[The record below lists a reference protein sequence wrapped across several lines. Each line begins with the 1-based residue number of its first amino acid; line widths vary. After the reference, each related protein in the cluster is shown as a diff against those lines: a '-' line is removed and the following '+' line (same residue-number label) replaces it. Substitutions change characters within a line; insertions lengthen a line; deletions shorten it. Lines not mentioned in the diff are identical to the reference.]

1 MTAVMEPP
9 EQVSAPAAG
18 AEGEPFEPLI
28 LGFTCN
34 WCSYRAA
41 DLAGTARTK
50 YPHNVRL
57 IRLMCSGRMEP
68 EFILEGFA
76 RGADAVIMTGC
87 WPEDCHYRIQSV
99 KALRRFL
106 FLRRTLADLGIEPT
120 RLQRFYASAAEGQRF
135 ADEMARIV
143 TEVKALGP
151 IPAEQRAALGGE
163 DGAHHAAV
171 PPEPLPEPLAEE
183 EPAPEPAAAQGEAEP
198 VEVEG

>member
-1 MTAVMEPP
+1 MTAETVDQAEVEAP
-9 EQVSAPAAG
+9 VAPAD
-18 AEGEPFEPLI
+18 FDPLI

-50 YPHNVRL
+50 YPYNVRL

-76 RGADAVIMTGC
+76 KGADAVVMTGC

-99 KALRRFL
+99 KALRRFI
-106 FLRRTLADLGIEPT
+106 FLRRMLSDLGIEPS

-135 ADEMARIV
+135 ADEMARI
-143 TEVKALGP
+143 TDEIKALGP
-151 IPAEQRAALGGE
+151 IPSEIRVALE
-163 DGAHHAAV
+163 SR
-171 PPEPLPEPLAEE
+171 PEA
-183 EPAPEPAAAQGEAEP
+183 PAPAFQPE
-198 VEVEG
+198 EVEA

>member
-1 MTAVMEPP
+1 MTA
-9 EQVSAPAAG
+9 PATTTEA
-18 AEGEPFEPLI
+18 ATRVAATDFEPLI

-50 YPHNVRL
+50 YPSNVRL

-76 RGADAVIMTGC
+76 KGADAVIMTGC

-99 KALRRFL
+99 KALRRFI
-106 FLRRTLADLGIEPT
+106 FLRRMLSDLGIEPA

-135 ADEMARIV
+135 ADEMARI
-143 TEVKALGP
+143 TEEIKTLGP
-151 IPAEQRAALGGE
+151 IPPEIRVALE
-163 DGAHHAAV
+163 SRPGA
-171 PPEPLPEPLAEE
+171 
-183 EPAPEPAAAQGEAEP
+183 PAPAFQPK
-198 VEVEG
+198 EVEA

>member
-1 MTAVMEPP
+1 MTAPMTTPDT
-9 EQVSAPAAG
+9 SSPAVAT
-18 AEGEPFEPLI
+18 EPFEPLI

-76 RGADAVIMTGC
+76 KGADAVIMTGC

-106 FLRRTLADLGIEPT
+106 FLRRTLSDLGIEPA

-135 ADEMARIV
+135 ADEIARIV
-143 TEVKALGP
+143 AEVKALGP
-151 IPAEQRAALGGE
+151 IPPEIRVALG
-163 DGAHHAAV
+163 
-171 PPEPLPEPLAEE
+171 PEPGVPV
-183 EPAPEPAAAQGEAEP
+183 AAAEP
-198 VEVEG
+198 VEVEA

>member
-1 MTAVMEPP
+1 MTAAVTTNQDP
-9 EQVSAPAAG
+9 APALA
-18 AEGEPFEPLI
+18 AEAFEPLI

-76 RGADAVIMTGC
+76 KGADAVIMTGC

-106 FLRRTLADLGIEPT
+106 FLRRTLSDLGIEPA

-135 ADEMARIV
+135 ADEIARIV
-143 TEVKALGP
+143 AEVRDLGP
-151 IPAEQRAALGGE
+151 IHPEIRVAL
-163 DGAHHAAV
+163 DGHPVA
-171 PPEPLPEPLAEE
+171 
-183 EPAPEPAAAQGEAEP
+183 PAAAAEP
-198 VEVEG
+198 VEVEA

>member
-1 MTAVMEPP
+1 MTAPATTAETTAPV
-9 EQVSAPAAG
+9 APAD
-18 AEGEPFEPLI
+18 FEPLI

-76 RGADAVIMTGC
+76 KGADAVIMTGC

-99 KALRRFL
+99 KALRRFI
-106 FLRRTLADLGIEPT
+106 FLRRMLTDLGIEPA

-143 TEVKALGP
+143 AEVKALGP
-151 IPAEQRAALGGE
+151 IPPEIRVALESRPAA
-163 DGAHHAAV
+163 
-171 PPEPLPEPLAEE
+171 
-183 EPAPEPAAAQGEAEP
+183 PAPAFQPE
-198 VEVEG
+198 EVEA

>member
-1 MTAVMEPP
+1 MTAPTIIP
-9 EQVSAPAAG
+9 DSAAPATAT
-18 AEGEPFEPLI
+18 EPFEPLI

-41 DLAGTARTK
+41 DLAGTSRVK
-50 YPHNVRL
+50 YPPNVRL

-76 RGADAVIMTGC
+76 KGADAVIMTGC

-120 RLQRFYASAAEGQRF
+120 RLQRFYASAAEGQHF

-143 TEVKALGP
+143 DEVKALGP
-151 IPAEQRAALGGE
+151 IPQEIRVTLE
-163 DGAHHAAV
+163 DEPSAPV
-171 PPEPLPEPLAEE
+171 PA
-183 EPAPEPAAAQGEAEP
+183 AEP
-198 VEVEG
+198 VEVLA

>member
-1 MTAVMEPP
+1 MTAPATTP
-9 EQVSAPAAG
+9 QNAAPVAA
-18 AEGEPFEPLI
+18 ADFEPLI

-50 YPHNVRL
+50 YPYNVRL

-76 RGADAVIMTGC
+76 KGADAVVMTGC

-99 KALRRFL
+99 KALRRFI
-106 FLRRTLADLGIEPT
+106 FLRRTLSDLGIEPA

-135 ADEMARIV
+135 ADEMARI
-143 TEVKALGP
+143 TEEIKALGP
-151 IPAEQRAALGGE
+151 IPPEIRVALE
-163 DGAHHAAV
+163 SR
-171 PPEPLPEPLAEE
+171 PEA
-183 EPAPEPAAAQGEAEP
+183 PAPAFQPE
-198 VEVEG
+198 EVEA

>member
-1 MTAVMEPP
+1 MTAPATTP
-9 EQVSAPAAG
+9 ENAAPVAA
-18 AEGEPFEPLI
+18 AEFDPLI

-76 RGADAVIMTGC
+76 KGADAVIMTGC

-99 KALRRFL
+99 KALRRFI
-106 FLRRTLADLGIEPT
+106 FLRRMLTDLGIEPA

-143 TEVKALGP
+143 AEVKALGP
-151 IPAEQRAALGGE
+151 IPPEIRVALE
-163 DGAHHAAV
+163 SR
-171 PPEPLPEPLAEE
+171 PEA
-183 EPAPEPAAAQGEAEP
+183 PAPAFQPE
-198 VEVEG
+198 EVEA

>member
-1 MTAVMEPP
+1 MTAPTTI
-9 EQVSAPAAG
+9 PATTAT
-18 AEGEPFEPLI
+18 EPFEPLI

-41 DLAGTARTK
+41 DLAGTSRVK
-50 YPHNVRL
+50 YPPNVRL

-76 RGADAVIMTGC
+76 KGADAVIMTGC

-120 RLQRFYASAAEGQRF
+120 RLQRFYASAAEGQHF

-143 TEVKALGP
+143 DEVKALGP
-151 IPAEQRAALGGE
+151 IPPEIRVALG
-163 DGAHHAAV
+163 D
-171 PPEPLPEPLAEE
+171 EP
-183 EPAPEPAAAQGEAEP
+183 PAPAPTAKP
-198 VEVEG
+198 VEVQA

>member
-1 MTAVMEPP
+1 MTAPATTP
-9 EQVSAPAAG
+9 ETAAPAVVDEA
-18 AEGEPFEPLI
+18 FEPLV

-76 RGADAVIMTGC
+76 KGADAVIMTGC

-99 KALRRFL
+99 KALRRFI
-106 FLRRTLADLGIEPT
+106 FLRRMLTDLGIEPT

-143 TEVKALGP
+143 AEVKALGP
-151 IPAEQRAALGGE
+151 IPAEIRVALADEVAA
-163 DGAHHAAV
+163 
-171 PPEPLPEPLAEE
+171 
-183 EPAPEPAAAQGEAEP
+183 PAPAAASPDAAESVEAEA
-198 VEVEG
+198 

>member
-1 MTAVMEPP
+1 MTAATIIDELPVK
-9 EQVSAPAAG
+9 APAADP
-18 AEGEPFEPLI
+18 AERPTPAEASAIPTDVPFEPLI

-50 YPHNVRL
+50 YPPNVRL

-106 FLRRTLADLGIEPT
+106 FLRRTLVDLGIEST

-143 TEVKALGP
+143 SEVRALGP
-151 IPAEQRAALGGE
+151 IPPQTRLAL
-163 DGAHHAAV
+163 HH
-171 PPEPLPEPLAEE
+171 
-183 EPAPEPAAAQGEAEP
+183 EPAETLA
-198 VEVEG
+198 

>member
-1 MTAVMEPP
+1 MTAPATTP
-9 EQVSAPAAG
+9 ETAAPAATTE
-18 AEGEPFEPLI
+18 AFEPLV

-68 EFILEGFA
+68 EFIIEGFA
-76 RGADAVIMTGC
+76 KGADAVIMTGC

-99 KALRRFL
+99 KALRRFI
-106 FLRRTLADLGIEPT
+106 FLRRMLADLGIEPT

-135 ADEMARIV
+135 ADEMSRIV
-143 TEVKALGP
+143 AEVKALGP
-151 IPAEQRAALGGE
+151 IPPEIRVALE
-163 DGAHHAAV
+163 SRPDA
-171 PPEPLPEPLAEE
+171 
-183 EPAPEPAAAQGEAEP
+183 PAPAFKPE
-198 VEVEG
+198 EVEA

>member
-1 MTAVMEPP
+1 MTAPAITP
-9 EQVSAPAAG
+9 ETTAPAVAS
-18 AEGEPFEPLI
+18 EPFEPLV

-76 RGADAVIMTGC
+76 KGADAVIMTGC

-106 FLRRTLADLGIEPT
+106 FLRRTLSDLGIEPA

-135 ADEMARIV
+135 ADEIARIV
-143 TEVKALGP
+143 AEVKALGP
-151 IPAEQRAALGGE
+151 IPPEIRVALG
-163 DGAHHAAV
+163 A
-171 PPEPLPEPLAEE
+171 
-183 EPAPEPAAAQGEAEP
+183 EPAVTAPATESVEAKA
-198 VEVEG
+198 

>member
-1 MTAVMEPP
+1 MTAPATIP
-9 EQVSAPAAG
+9 ETTAA
-18 AEGEPFEPLI
+18 AVAAEPFEPLV

-99 KALRRFL
+99 KALRRFI
-106 FLRRTLADLGIEPT
+106 FLRRMLSDLGIEPA

-135 ADEMARIV
+135 ADEMSRIV
-143 TEVKALGP
+143 GEVKALGP
-151 IPAEQRAALGGE
+151 IPPEIRVALESG
-163 DGAHHAAV
+163 
-171 PPEPLPEPLAEE
+171 
-183 EPAPEPAAAQGEAEP
+183 PAPAAASQP
-198 VEVEG
+198 KEVEA

>member
-1 MTAVMEPP
+1 MTAPTTTP
-9 EQVSAPAAG
+9 ETTPAPAAT
-18 AEGEPFEPLI
+18 EFEPLI

-50 YPHNVRL
+50 YPPNVRL

-76 RGADAVIMTGC
+76 KGADAVIMTGC

-99 KALRRFL
+99 KALRRFI
-106 FLRRTLADLGIEPT
+106 FLRRTLTDLGIDPA

-143 TEVKALGP
+143 DEVKALGP
-151 IPAEQRAALGGE
+151 IPPEIRVALE
-163 DGAHHAAV
+163 SR
-171 PPEPLPEPLAEE
+171 PEA
-183 EPAPEPAAAQGEAEP
+183 PAPAFQPE
-198 VEVEG
+198 EVEA

>member
-1 MTAVMEPP
+1 MTAPVTNP
-9 EQVSAPAAG
+9 ETKAPAA
-18 AEGEPFEPLI
+18 AAEPFEPLI

-68 EFILEGFA
+68 EFVLEGFA
-76 RGADAVIMTGC
+76 KGADAVIMTGC

-106 FLRRTLADLGIEPT
+106 FLRRTLSDLGIEPA

-143 TEVKALGP
+143 DEVRALGP
-151 IPAEQRAALGGE
+151 IKPEIRVALDGG
-163 DGAHHAAV
+163 HAAV
-171 PPEPLPEPLAEE
+171 APTAEN
-183 EPAPEPAAAQGEAEP
+183 
-198 VEVEG
+198 VEVEA

>member
-1 MTAVMEPP
+1 MTAPATAP
-9 EQVSAPAAG
+9 ETAASVASAD
-18 AEGEPFEPLI
+18 FEPLI

-76 RGADAVIMTGC
+76 KGADAVIMTGC

-99 KALRRFL
+99 KALRRFI
-106 FLRRTLADLGIEPT
+106 FLRRMLTDLGIEPA

-143 TEVKALGP
+143 AEVKALGP
-151 IPAEQRAALGGE
+151 IPPEIRVALE
-163 DGAHHAAV
+163 SRPDA
-171 PPEPLPEPLAEE
+171 
-183 EPAPEPAAAQGEAEP
+183 PAPAFQPE
-198 VEVEG
+198 EVEA

>member
-1 MTAVMEPP
+1 MTAPATTREAA
-9 EQVSAPAAG
+9 APVAA
-18 AEGEPFEPLI
+18 AEFEPLI

-50 YPHNVRL
+50 YPYNVRL

-76 RGADAVIMTGC
+76 KGADAVVMTGC

-99 KALRRFL
+99 KALRRFI
-106 FLRRTLADLGIEPT
+106 FLRRMLSDLGIEPS

-135 ADEMARIV
+135 ADEMARI
-143 TEVKALGP
+143 TEEIKALGP
-151 IPAEQRAALGGE
+151 IPPEIRVALE
-163 DGAHHAAV
+163 SRPDA
-171 PPEPLPEPLAEE
+171 
-183 EPAPEPAAAQGEAEP
+183 PAPAFQPE
-198 VEVEG
+198 EVEA

>member
-1 MTAVMEPP
+1 MTAPTTQP
-9 EQVSAPAAG
+9 RDAAAPAP
-18 AEGEPFEPLI
+18 GEKPFEPTI

-50 YPHNVRL
+50 YPPNVRL

-76 RGADAVIMTGC
+76 KGADAVIMTGC

-106 FLRRTLADLGIEPT
+106 FLRRALSDLGIEPD
-120 RLQRFYASAAEGQRF
+120 RLQRFSASAAEGQRF

-143 TEVKALGP
+143 AEVKALGP
-151 IPAEQRAALGGE
+151 IPPEVRVALADESGP
-163 DGAHHAAV
+163 AV
-171 PPEPLPEPLAEE
+171 PQAES
-183 EPAPEPAAAQGEAEP
+183 
-198 VEVEG
+198 VEVEA

>member
-1 MTAVMEPP
+1 MTAPVTTP
-9 EQVSAPAAG
+9 ETKGPAIV
-18 AEGEPFEPLI
+18 GEPFEPLI

-41 DLAGTARTK
+41 DLAGTARAK

-106 FLRRTLADLGIEPT
+106 FLRRTLSDLGIEPA

-143 TEVKALGP
+143 AEVKALGP
-151 IPAEQRAALGGE
+151 IA
-163 DGAHHAAV
+163 
-171 PPEPLPEPLAEE
+171 PEIRVALAEE
-183 EPAPEPAAAQGEAEP
+183 PAAPPAAAEP
-198 VEVEG
+198 VEVEA

>member
-1 MTAVMEPP
+1 MTAPATTP
-9 EQVSAPAAG
+9 QTAAPVAA
-18 AEGEPFEPLI
+18 ADFEPLV

-76 RGADAVIMTGC
+76 KGADAVIMTGC

-99 KALRRFL
+99 KALRRFI
-106 FLRRTLADLGIEPT
+106 FLRRTLSDLGIEPA

-135 ADEMARIV
+135 AGEMERIV
-143 TEVKALGP
+143 AEVKALGP
-151 IPAEQRAALGGE
+151 IPPEIRVALE
-163 DGAHHAAV
+163 SR
-171 PPEPLPEPLAEE
+171 PEA
-183 EPAPEPAAAQGEAEP
+183 PAPAFQPEE
-198 VEVEG
+198 VEV

>member
-1 MTAVMEPP
+1 MTAPATTTET
-9 EQVSAPAAG
+9 SAPVAA
-18 AEGEPFEPLI
+18 ADFEPLI

-76 RGADAVIMTGC
+76 KGADAVIMTGC

-99 KALRRFL
+99 KALRRFI
-106 FLRRTLADLGIEPT
+106 FLRRTLSDLGIEPA

-135 ADEMARIV
+135 ADEMARI
-143 TEVKALGP
+143 TEEVKALGP
-151 IPAEQRAALGGE
+151 IP
-163 DGAHHAAV
+163 
-171 PPEPLPEPLAEE
+171 PEIRSTLESRPEA
-183 EPAPEPAAAQGEAEP
+183 PAPAFQPK
-198 VEVEG
+198 EVEA

>member
-1 MTAVMEPP
+1 MTAPVTMTQTSTP
-9 EQVSAPAAG
+9 APA
-18 AEGEPFEPLI
+18 GEPFEPLI

-76 RGADAVIMTGC
+76 KGADAVIMTGC

-106 FLRRTLADLGIEPT
+106 FLRRTLSDLGIEPA

-135 ADEMARIV
+135 ADEIARIV
-143 TEVKALGP
+143 AEVRALGP
-151 IPAEQRAALGGE
+151 IQTEIRVAL
-163 DGAHHAAV
+163 DGHPVA
-171 PPEPLPEPLAEE
+171 
-183 EPAPEPAAAQGEAEP
+183 PAPAAEP
-198 VEVEG
+198 VEVEA

>member
-1 MTAVMEPP
+1 MTATMTP
-9 EQVSAPAAG
+9 EAARERVTADAPADA
-18 AEGEPFEPLI
+18 ADVAGEPFEPTI

-50 YPHNVRL
+50 YPPNVRL

-143 TEVKALGP
+143 EEVRALGP
-151 IPAEQRAALGGE
+151 IPAETRLALG
-163 DGAHHAAV
+163 DGSS
-171 PPEPLPEPLAEE
+171 
-183 EPAPEPAAAQGEAEP
+183 PEPADGASEAEA
-198 VEVEG
+198 

>member
-1 MTAVMEPP
+1 MTALMTSP
-9 EQVSAPAAG
+9 EQEASPATAPAPAS
-18 AEGEPFEPLI
+18 EPFEPLI

-120 RLQRFYASAAEGQRF
+120 RLQRFSASAAEGQRF

-143 TEVKALGP
+143 DEVRELGP
-151 IPAEQRAALGGE
+151 IPPETRVALGHE
-163 DGAHHAAV
+163 AEVPAPAA
-171 PPEPLPEPLAEE
+171 ELAEV
-183 EPAPEPAAAQGEAEP
+183 EA
-198 VEVEG
+198 

>member
-1 MTAVMEPP
+1 MTAATNVP
-9 EQVSAPAAG
+9 EQMAAPGAATQ
-18 AEGEPFEPLI
+18 PFEPLI

-106 FLRRTLADLGIEPT
+106 FLRRMLADLGMDPT
-120 RLQRFYASAAEGQRF
+120 RLQRFSASAAEGRRF

-143 TEVKALGP
+143 DEVRALGP
-151 IPAEQRAALGGE
+151 IPPQVRVALGGE
-163 DGAHHAAV
+163 PSGG
-171 PPEPLPEPLAEE
+171 EPTVTT
-183 EPAPEPAAAQGEAEP
+183 PAAEA
-198 VEVEG
+198 VEVEA

>member
-1 MTAVMEPP
+1 MTAPLTTSP
-9 EQVSAPAAG
+9 APAA
-18 AEGEPFEPLI
+18 ALAGEPFEPLI

-76 RGADAVIMTGC
+76 KGADAVIMTGC

-106 FLRRTLADLGIEPT
+106 FLRRTLADLGIDPV

-143 TEVKALGP
+143 AEIKALGP
-151 IPAEQRAALGGE
+151 IPPEIRVVLQ
-163 DGAHHAAV
+163 DHPHA
-171 PPEPLPEPLAEE
+171 
-183 EPAPEPAAAQGEAEP
+183 PAPTPEPA
-198 VEVEG
+198 EVEA